1 MYIDPISSHE
11 WFSCFH
17 KFGLHLDICAMDW
30 IKLYI
35 WMGMCIGI
43 YVYPSRF
50 SWAAMYIGI
59 WVDAVKYML
68 RQHTDC
74 HLEETVIECLSGPR
88 YIATSEKTL
97 CGKLNAYSIL
107 DFHSMRRSSIL
118 WICSKDQCTW
128 TLLPG
133 CCMLMIW
140 LNMMP
145 QRMMKALSP
154 KRMWWM

>member
-30 IKLYI
+30 IKLDI

-88 YIATSEKTL
+88 YIATSKKHFVE
-97 CGKLNAYSIL
+97 S
-107 DFHSMRRSSIL
+107 
-118 WICSKDQCTW
+118 
-128 TLLPG
+128 
-133 CCMLMIW
+133 
-140 LNMMP
+140 
-145 QRMMKALSP
+145 
-154 KRMWWM
+154 